1 MRTSLRELY
10 SDMSV
15 DASINQRFGTRAG
28 LLLSTLGIAV
38 GTGNIWRFPRI
49 AAQSGGDE
57 GAGALILAWVIFLLM
72 WSVPLIIAEYMIG
85 RRFRMGVIGS
95 FVKGMGERFAWMGAF
110 VAFVATAIGF
120 FYAVIVGWSLYYF
133 IQMLFFGLPADNQA
147 SVAIWEG
154 FQSSHWP
161 SVMHFLALAAGGVAI
176 LKGVS
181 SIERVNKIL
190 IPLLFFIII
199 ASVIR
204 AISLPGSAEGI
215 IYLFRIEWAQLRTPE
230 IWLQALTQN
239 AWDTG
244 AGWGLFLSYA
254 AYMHARHG
262 TVKNAFITG
271 FGNNIISIL
280 MAIMIFGTVFSVLQ
294 FGYGYTDAEVLE
306 VMKTSGPA
314 STGLTFIWMPQLF
327 GSMGSG
333 GILAIFFFLGLAFA
347 GFSSLMSMLELA
359 TRALVDRG
367 VRRKKAVMIIIAFVY
382 VLGVPS
388 AMSLN
393 VLSNQDFVWGLG
405 LMVSGVFIAMFGIRY
420 GLSRLKEETDFA
432 PGDWYP
438 GRLWNLLISFF
449 VPAAGAVLL
458 LWWMWLS
465 LTEFDPASWFNP
477 FRPFSLATVLL
488 QWAVILTLFVIINK
502 KIAGLNR

>member
-1 MRTSLRELY
+1 MHSEDTS
-10 SDMSV
+10 V
-15 DASINQRFGTRAG
+15 NQRFGTRAG
-28 LLLSTLGIAV
+28 LLLSALGIAV

-57 GAGALILAWVIFLLM
+57 GAGALIFAWVLFLLL

-85 RRFRMGVIGS
+85 RRFRFGVIGS
-95 FVKGMGERFAWMGAF
+95 FVKGMGRRFAWMGAF

-133 IQMLFFGLPADNQA
+133 FQMLFFPLPADNASSMLIWDSFQA
-147 SVAIWEG
+147 SNWPFLMHFIAIVAGAFAIW
-154 FQSSHWP
+154 
-161 SVMHFLALAAGGVAI
+161 
-176 LKGVS
+176 KGVK
-181 SIERVNKIL
+181 SIEKVNKVL
-190 IPLLFFIII
+190 IPLLILIIF
-199 ASVIR
+199 AAVIR
-204 AISLPGSAEGI
+204 AFTLPGSGAGI
-215 IYLFRIEWAQLRTPE
+215 AYLFRIEWAQLQTPE

-271 FGNNIISIL
+271 LGNNIISIL

-294 FGYGYTDAEVLE
+294 YGYGYADAEVLD

-327 GSMGSG
+327 EKMGG
-333 GILAIFFFLGLAFA
+333 GNILAIFFFLGLACA
-347 GFSSLMSMLELA
+347 GFSSLMSMLELS

-367 VRRKKAVMIIIAFVY
+367 VRRKKAVLIIVFFVY
-382 VLGVPS
+382 LLGVPS
-388 AMSLN
+388 AISLDI
-393 VLSNQDFVWGLG
+393 LSNQDFVWGLG
-405 LMVSGVFIAMFGIRY
+405 LMISGVFIATFGIRY
-420 GLSRLKEETDFA
+420 GLTRLKAETEFA

-438 GRLWNLLISFF
+438 GFWWNILIRYF
-449 VPAAGAVLL
+449 VPAAGIILL

-465 LTEFDPASWFNP
+465 ITSFDPEAWYNP
-477 FRPFSLATVLL
+477 FRPFSLMTVLV
-488 QWAVILTLFVIINK
+488 QWGLVIGLFVLFNK
-502 KIAGLNR
+502 RIAKLYR